1 MKLSLMVKFYCTHSR
16 SRDAYICDVGGR
28 KAQFHSRPYLFLE
41 CLGVISVDLG
51 TALFKIAV
59 DSVGFY
65 DVFVSADG
73 QLIGLGILP
82 GGIHAHSLNYFLIDH
97 AML

>member
-1 MKLSLMVKFYCTHSR
+1 MVKFYCTHSR

-28 KAQFHSRPYLFLE
+28 KTQFYSCPHLFLE
-41 CLGVISVDLG
+41 RLGVISVDIG

-59 DSVGFY
+59 NSVGFY

-82 GGIHAHSLNYFLIDH
+82 GGVHPHSLDQFLIDH